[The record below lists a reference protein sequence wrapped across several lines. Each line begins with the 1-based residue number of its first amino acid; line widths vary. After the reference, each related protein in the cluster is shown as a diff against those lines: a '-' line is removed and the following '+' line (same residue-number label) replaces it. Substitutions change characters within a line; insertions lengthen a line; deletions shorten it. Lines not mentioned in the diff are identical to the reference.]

1 MRYAIHR
8 RAWRPAVL
16 SALPLLLAAL
26 PAWAQADTP
35 WAGSTS
41 VGNLQQFVDQF
52 LIDKRIPGAAVSIR
66 QGGQEILLNAGK
78 ADVATGAA
86 PGPDT
91 YFGYR
96 SVTKSLVGTVILQ
109 LAQEGRLK
117 LDDPVSHYVSG
128 VPSGDV
134 ITVRELA
141 EMRSGLFSYTASSAF
156 GQALVANPARVW
168 TPQELL
174 AYGFAE
180 PLQFTPGTAYEYSNT
195 NTILLGQI
203 ITAVTGSPWSE
214 EVQRRLT
221 GPLGLSSV
229 VDPGAN
235 PLPSPNA
242 VGYMDDGS
250 GPESLSDFNSTGLGA
265 AGALSGVIGDLA
277 RWGKAVGTGATLS
290 EAEFVAR
297 LKSFGSTKD
306 DPHSPEYDSYGFGMG
321 EISGWIGHT
330 GNGLGF
336 EALVMYDRAN
346 DRTITIL
353 LNASNLDDADA
364 PAHLFQELLALL
376 GWTPPSNQL
385 QVVAD
390 GTSQTVAAGP
400 VWTGLVSGPFGARAA
415 VYATNGGVVVANG
428 PVTLAPMQ
436 DYVPAIYV
444 ARNGRVAL
452 DQGGTITASVGGDGA
467 FLRGDGGT
475 ASLSLTGL
483 FISLRGDAVTGT
495 GVDVREGGM
504 ATLNGVQ
511 ITGSAQAALHAGG
524 TGPARITASG
534 VGIDLVSGHGAWAT
548 TDGTIALSGSQI
560 LLRGDGVGLLASAGD
575 GPAFITA
582 QDVSVTTLGI
592 ASPGAMV
599 QGAGASLALS
609 GTQIA
614 TFGPFSYGAV
624 LSGGAISLA
633 NSSIT
638 ANGLGAAVVAVMPFD
653 PAQAPQLSSLSLDGS
668 ALAAA
673 SGIAVFASGANLAL
687 SASGSQIGGAIMG
700 ANATVDLSLDN
711 GSTWTVGPVGVSP
724 PSVLSSIV
732 NRNSGIV
739 FAPPVIPGS
748 YQSVTVGSYAGAGA
762 TLAMNAFLGGA
773 GPSDRLVIDGG
784 TATGQTQIIVRPTGG
799 GAPTIGDGIMLVEA
813 RNNAST
819 DPGAFSLNGGRVSAG
834 AYDYNLYRGGA
845 AGANDWFLRSSRP
858 SAGGVS
864 VPDLRPEVAVD
875 LALPS
880 MAARFGLAMLGTY
893 DERLN
898 ARSLVAG
905 TSEAG
910 SAGWAR
916 ALGEVGHSGSS
927 GGGELGQLQRF
938 ASQGPSY
945 DFRFAGFQAGL
956 DLYRSDGN
964 PTPRDVAGLF
974 VGAGHLDGDVDAIYG
989 GRAGQAS
996 MDAYTVGGYWTHTDA
1011 AGWYLD
1017 AAAQG
1022 TFYDQMR
1029 ANSLLGE
1036 LLKTSGWGFAAS
1048 LEGGLPIALG
1058 SQWTIEPQAQVIYQQ
1073 LSLDSGADRY
1083 GAVTFGSGGT
1093 AYGRIGARLSRD
1105 WSMLD
1110 GRTINGWARV
1120 SLWHAFGDGASA
1132 TFATL
1137 SGAYPVVFQPGAG
1150 GTWAQIGAGV
1160 SAPLAANANLF
1171 ASADYDV
1178 GLGDQKGH
1186 SVGGRLGF
1194 QLTW

>member
-1 MRYAIHR
+1 MWYGFNR

-16 SALPLLLAAL
+16 SALPLLLGAL
-26 PAWAQADTP
+26 QAVAQQVAP
-35 WAGSTS
+35 WDGPTS
-41 VGNLQQFVDQF
+41 VGSLQQAIDQF
-52 LIDKRIPGAAVSIR
+52 LIAKRIPGAAVSIR

-96 SVTKSLVGTVILQ
+96 SITKSLVGTVILQ

-141 EMRSGLFSYTASSAF
+141 EMRSGLFNYSSSAAF

-168 TPQELL
+168 TPEELL

-214 EVQRRLT
+214 ELRRRLT

-250 GPESLSDFNSTGLGA
+250 GPESLSEFNSTGLGA

-306 DPHSPEYDSYGFGMG
+306 DPNSPEYDSYGFGMG

-336 EALVMYDRAN
+336 EALVMYDRAT
-346 DRTITIL
+346 DRTISIL

-364 PAHLFQELLALL
+364 PAHLFEELLVLL

-390 GTSQTVAAGP
+390 GTSQTVTAGP

-415 VYATNGGVVVANG
+415 VYATDGGVVVANG

-444 ARNGRVAL
+444 THNGRVAL
-452 DQGGTITASVGGDGA
+452 DQGGTITASLGGDGA

-475 ASLSLTGL
+475 ASLSLTGVS
-483 FISLRGDAVTGT
+483 IGLRGDAVTGT
-495 GVDVREGGM
+495 GVDVREGGT
-504 ATLNGVQ
+504 ATLNGVR

-524 TGPARITASG
+524 AGAAMITASG
-534 VGIDLVSGHGAWAT
+534 LGVDLSSGHGAWAT
-548 TDGTIALSGSQI
+548 GNGTIALSGSQI
-560 LLRGDGVGLLASAGD
+560 VLRGDGVGLLASGGD
-575 GPAFITA
+575 GPALITA
-582 QDVSVTTLGI
+582 QGVSVTTLGI

-599 QGAGASLALS
+599 EGAGASLALS

-614 TFGPFSYGAV
+614 TLGPFSHGAV
-624 LSGGAISLA
+624 LSGGAISLV
-633 NSSIT
+633 NSSII
-638 ANGLGAAVVAVMPFD
+638 AGGPGAAAVAAMPFD
-653 PAQAPQLSSLSLDGS
+653 PAQPPGGSSLSLDGS
-668 ALAAA
+668 TLAAA
-673 SGIAVFASGANLAL
+673 SGMAVIASGADLAL
-687 SASGSQIGGAIMG
+687 SASRSQIGGAIVA
-700 ANATVDLSLDN
+700 ANATVDLALDS
-711 GSTWTVGPVGVSP
+711 GSTWTVGPLGVSP

-732 NRNSGIV
+732 SRNSGIV
-739 FAPPVIPGS
+739 FAPPVIPGG

-762 TLAMNAFLGGA
+762 TLTMNAFLGGA
-773 GPSDRLVIDGG
+773 GLSDRLVIDGG
-784 TATGQTQIIVRPTGG
+784 SATGQTQIIVHPTGG
-799 GAPTIGDGIMLVEA
+799 GAPTIGDGVMLVEA

-819 DPGAFSLNGGRVSAG
+819 DPGAFSLNGRVSAG

-845 AGANDWFLRSSRP
+845 ADANDWFLRSSRP
-858 SAGGVS
+858 SAGGGA
-864 VPDLRPEVAVD
+864 VPDLRPEVPVD

-898 ARSLVAG
+898 ARSLAAG
-905 TSEAG
+905 TSEHG
-910 SAGWAR
+910 SVGWAR
-916 ALGEVGHSGSS
+916 VLGEVGHSGSS
-927 GGGELGQLQRF
+927 GGGPLAQLQRF

-945 DFRFAGFQAGL
+945 DFSLAGFQAGL
-956 DLYRSDGN
+956 DLYRSDAN
-964 PTPRDVAGLF
+964 PTPRNVAGLF
-974 VGAGHLDGDVDAIYG
+974 VGAGQLDGDVNAVYG
-989 GRAGQAS
+989 GQAGQAS
-996 MDAYTVGGYWTHTDA
+996 MDAYTLGGYWTHTDA

-1017 AAAQG
+1017 AVAQA

-1029 ANSLLGE
+1029 ANSVLGE
-1036 LLKTSGWGFAAS
+1036 QLKTSGWGFVGS
-1048 LEGGLPIALG
+1048 LEGGLPVALG
-1058 SQWTIEPQAQVIYQQ
+1058 GQWTLEPQAQVIYQQ

-1083 GAVTFGSGGT
+1083 GTVAFGSGGN

-1105 WSMLD
+1105 WSMPD
-1110 GRTINGWARV
+1110 GRTINAWARV

-1137 SGAYPVVFQPGAG
+1137 SGSYPVAFQPGAG

-1160 SAPLAANANLF
+1160 SAPLATNVNLF

-1178 GLGDQKGH
+1178 GLGDEKGH
-1186 SVGGRLGF
+1186 AVGGRLGF
-1194 QLTW
+1194 RYTW